1 MSRYDDIKIPDN
13 IDDITKIAISKGRKQ
28 KNIKKYRNVMV
39 ASIATLVIGGGV
51 MGVINPSLAD
61 SIPIVRNIV
70 KYFDNNKDS
79 RFKGDKHELEKTSK
93 SLNLFV
99 KDKGIEF
106 KVNSISYDESCM
118 TVFYTIK
125 TDKNIKENYNI
136 AENSFLDTPFINLYI
151 NGKEVNEY
159 RNPELESKF
168 VGSNKLE
175 GIYRFDMSGIDIKV
189 NDKVELKTDN
199 IFNTDGNWNIATNV
213 DKSKSNVDSH
223 VYKVNKKFTIGE
235 TNYDIKEVIISP
247 LGNKMLIQTSE
258 LKDSNKSNKS
268 NEENEFLAGFALMD
282 DKGKV
287 LNIIDNG
294 SHGPDETTGIATN
307 SLEFIGADSSTKY
320 LQVVPTKYIRFADDK
335 MSEPKSINSLPLTF
349 KTSEVGKIKIDSFK
363 VTGDK
368 IEFTYYKEGLVDI
381 EPYLEYFDKDGNKV
395 DFGGLQ
401 DTYVDRKTGKYTE
414 TIDLKGYKHNEEK
427 IKSISK
433 ISVSYVNDVKLLKDK
448 SIKIEL
454 NK

>member
-175 GIYRFDMSGIDIKV
+175 GIYRFDMSGIDIKA

-199 IFNTDGNWNIATNV
+199 IFDIDGNWNIATNV
-213 DKSKSNVDSH
+213 DKSKTNVDSH

-235 TNYDIKEVIISP
+235 TNYYIKEVIISP

-258 LKDSNKSNKS
+258 LKDLNKS
-268 NEENEFLAGFALMD
+268 NEENEYLAGFALMD

-320 LQVVPTKYIRFADDK
+320 LQVIPRKYIRFADDK

-349 KTSEVGKIKIDSFK
+349 ETSEVGKIKIDSFK

-368 IEFTYYKEGLVDI
+368 IEFTYYKEGLV
-381 EPYLEYFDKDGNKV
+381 ETKPYLEYFDKDGNKV

-427 IKSISK
+427 IKSIRK

>member
-1 MSRYDDIKIPDN
+1 MSKYDEIKMPDN
-13 IDDITKIAISKGRKQ
+13 IDAITKNAISKGRKQ
-28 KNIKKYRNVMV
+28 KNIRKYKNVMV
-39 ASIATLVIGGGV
+39 ASIATLVVVGGV

-79 RFKGDKHELEKTSK
+79 RFKGDKRELEKTSN
-93 SLNLFV
+93 SLNLSV

-125 TDKNIKENYNI
+125 TDKNIKENYKVN
-136 AENSFLDTPFINLYI
+136 ENPLFDHPSIDLYI
-151 NGKEVNEY
+151 NGKRVNSY
-159 RNPELESKF
+159 SNPESESKYI
-168 VGSNKLE
+168 GSNKLE
-175 GIYRFDMSGIDIKV
+175 GIYRFDMSGINIKA
-189 NDKVELKTDN
+189 NDKVELKIDN
-199 IFNTDGNWNIATNV
+199 IFDTDGTWNIATNL
-213 DKSKSNVDSH
+213 DKSKTNVDSH
-223 VYKVNKKFTIGE
+223 IYKVNKKFTIGK

-247 LGNKMLIQTSE
+247 LGNKMLLQTSE
-258 LKDSNKSNKS
+258 LNDSNEGSKL
-268 NEENEFLAGFALMD
+268 LAGFALMD
-282 DKGKV
+282 DKGKI

-294 SHGPDETTGIATN
+294 SYGPDEKTGIATN
-307 SLEFIGADSSTKY
+307 SFEFIGADSSTKY
-320 LQVVPTKYIRFADDK
+320 LQAIPRKYIRFAEYK
-335 MSEPKSINSLPLTF
+335 TSEPKSINSLPLTF

-368 IEFTYYKEGLVDI
+368 IEFTYYKEGLVDHEI
-381 EPYLEYFDKDGNKV
+381 YLEYFDKDGNEV

-414 TIDLKGYKHNEEK
+414 TVNLNGYKHDEKK

-433 ISVSYVNDVKLLKDK
+433 ISVSYLNDEKLLKDK
-448 SIKIEL
+448 AIKIEL

>member
-1 MSRYDDIKIPDN
+1 MSKYDEIKMPDN
-13 IDDITKIAISKGRKQ
+13 IDAITKNAISKGRKQ
-28 KNIKKYRNVMV
+28 KNIRKYKNVMV
-39 ASIATLVIGGGV
+39 ASITTLVVVGGV

-79 RFKGDKHELEKTSK
+79 RFKGDKRELEKTSN
-93 SLNLFV
+93 SLNLSV

-125 TDKNIKENYNI
+125 TDKNIKENYKVN
-136 AENSFLDTPFINLYI
+136 ENPLFAHPSIDLYI
-151 NGKEVNEY
+151 NGKRVDSY
-159 RNPELESKF
+159 SNPESESKYI
-168 VGSNKLE
+168 GSNKLE
-175 GIYRFDMSGIDIKV
+175 GIYRFDMSGINIKA
-189 NDKVELKTDN
+189 NDKVELKIDN
-199 IFNTDGNWNIATNV
+199 IFDTDGTWNIATNL
-213 DKSKSNVDSH
+213 DKSKTNVDSH
-223 VYKVNKKFTIGE
+223 IYKVNKKFTIGK

-247 LGNKMLIQTSE
+247 LGNKMLLQTSE
-258 LKDSNKSNKS
+258 LNDSNEGSKL
-268 NEENEFLAGFALMD
+268 LAGFALMD
-282 DKGKV
+282 DKGKI

-294 SHGPDETTGIATN
+294 SYGPDEKTGIATN
-307 SLEFIGADSSTKY
+307 SFEFIGADSSTKY
-320 LQVVPTKYIRFADDK
+320 LQAIPRKYIRFADDK
-335 MSEPKSINSLPLTF
+335 MSEPQSINSLPLTF

-368 IEFTYYKEGLVDI
+368 IEFTYYKEGLVDHEI
-381 EPYLEYFDKDGNKV
+381 YLEYFDKDGNEV

-414 TIDLKGYKHNEEK
+414 TVNLNGYKHNEEK

-433 ISVSYVNDVKLLKDK
+433 ISVSYLNDEKLLKDK
-448 SIKIEL
+448 AIKIEL

>member
-1 MSRYDDIKIPDN
+1 MSKYDDIKIPDN
-13 IDDITKIAISKGRKQ
+13 IDDITKNAISKGRKQ
-28 KNIKKYRNVMV
+28 KNIRKYRNVMV
-39 ASIATLVIGGGV
+39 ASIATIVIGGGV

-61 SIPIVRNIV
+61 SIPIVRSIV

-125 TDKNIKENYNI
+125 TDKNIKENYNVY
-136 AENSFLDTPFINLYI
+136 ENPLFDAPSINLYI
-151 NGKEVNEY
+151 NGKEVNQH
-159 RNPELESKF
+159 RNPESEAKY

-189 NDKVELKTDN
+189 NDKVELKIDN

-213 DKSKSNVDSH
+213 DKSKTNVDSH

-247 LGNKMLIQTSE
+247 LGNKMLLQTSE
-258 LKDSNKSNKS
+258 LKDSNKSNQ
-268 NEENEFLAGFALMD
+268 ENEFLAGFALMD

-287 LNIIDNG
+287 LNTIDNG

-307 SLEFIGADSSTKY
+307 SLEFIGADRSTKY

-433 ISVSYVNDVKLLKDK
+433 ISFSYVNDAKLLKDK

-454 NK
+454 NN

>member
-28 KNIKKYRNVMV
+28 KNIRKYRNVMV

-51 MGVINPSLAD
+51 IGVINPSLAD

-125 TDKNIKENYNI
+125 TDKNIKENYNVD
-136 AENSFLDTPFINLYI
+136 ENPLFADPFINLYI
-151 NGKEVNEY
+151 NGKEVNQH
-159 RNPELESKF
+159 RNPESESKY

-189 NDKVELKTDN
+189 NDKVELKIDN

-213 DKSKSNVDSH
+213 DKSKTNVDSH
-223 VYKVNKKFTIGE
+223 IYKVNKKFTIGE

-247 LGNKMLIQTSE
+247 LGNKMLLQTSK
-258 LKDSNKSNKS
+258 LKDSNKS

-282 DKGKV
+282 DKGNV
-287 LNIIDNG
+287 LNTIDNG

-363 VTGDK
+363 VTGYK

-381 EPYLEYFDKDGNKV
+381 EPYLEYFDKYGNKV

>member
-28 KNIKKYRNVMV
+28 KNIRKYRNVMV

-93 SLNLFV
+93 NLNLFV

-151 NGKEVNEY
+151 NEKEVNEY

-247 LGNKMLIQTSE
+247 LGNKMLLQTSE
-258 LKDSNKSNKS
+258 LKDSNKS

-335 MSEPKSINSLPLTF
+335 MSEPKSINSLPLTV

-363 VTGDK
+363 LTGDK

-433 ISVSYVNDVKLLKDK
+433 ISVSYVNDLKLLKDK

>member
-1 MSRYDDIKIPDN
+1 MSKYDDIKIPDN
-13 IDDITKIAISKGRKQ
+13 IDDITKNAISKGRKQ
-28 KNIKKYRNVMV
+28 KNIRKYRNVMV
-39 ASIATLVIGGGV
+39 ASIATIVIGGGV

-61 SIPIVRNIV
+61 SIPIVRSIV

-168 VGSNKLE
+168 VGRNKLE

-199 IFNTDGNWNIATNV
+199 IFNTYGNWNIATNV

-247 LGNKMLIQTSE
+247 LGNKMLLQTSE
-258 LKDSNKSNKS
+258 LKDSNKSNQ
-268 NEENEFLAGFALMD
+268 ENEFLAGFALMD

-287 LNIIDNG
+287 LNTIDNG
-294 SHGPDETTGIATN
+294 SNGPDETTGIATN

>member
-28 KNIKKYRNVMV
+28 KNIRKYRNVMV

-93 SLNLFV
+93 NLNLFV

-151 NGKEVNEY
+151 NEKEVNEY

-247 LGNKMLIQTSE
+247 LGNKMLLQTSE
-258 LKDSNKSNKS
+258 LKDSNKS

-363 VTGDK
+363 LTGDK

-433 ISVSYVNDVKLLKDK
+433 ISVSYVNDLKLLKDK

>member
-1 MSRYDDIKIPDN
+1 MSKYDEIKMPDN
-13 IDDITKIAISKGRKQ
+13 IDAITKNAISKGRKQ
-28 KNIKKYRNVMV
+28 KNIRKYKNVMV
-39 ASIATLVIGGGV
+39 ASIATLVVVGGV

-79 RFKGDKHELEKTSK
+79 RFKGDKRELEKTSN
-93 SLNLFV
+93 SLNLSV

-125 TDKNIKENYNI
+125 TDKNIKENYKVN
-136 AENSFLDTPFINLYI
+136 ENPLFDHPSIDLYI
-151 NGKEVNEY
+151 NGKRVNSY
-159 RNPELESKF
+159 SNPESESKYI
-168 VGSNKLE
+168 GSNKLE
-175 GIYRFDMSGIDIKV
+175 GIYRFDMSGINIKA
-189 NDKVELKTDN
+189 NDKVELKIDN
-199 IFNTDGNWNIATNV
+199 IFDTDGTWNIATNL
-213 DKSKSNVDSH
+213 DKSKTNVDSH
-223 VYKVNKKFTIGE
+223 IYKVNKKFTIGK

-247 LGNKMLIQTSE
+247 LGNKMLLQTSE
-258 LKDSNKSNKS
+258 LNDSNEGSKL
-268 NEENEFLAGFALMD
+268 LAGFALMD
-282 DKGKV
+282 DKGKI

-294 SHGPDETTGIATN
+294 SYGPDEKTGIATN
-307 SLEFIGADSSTKY
+307 SFEFIGADSSTKY
-320 LQVVPTKYIRFADDK
+320 LQAIPRKYIRFADDK
-335 MSEPKSINSLPLTF
+335 MSEPQSINSLPLTF

-368 IEFTYYKEGLVDI
+368 IEFTYYKEGLVDHEI
-381 EPYLEYFDKDGNKV
+381 YLEYFDKDGNEV

-401 DTYVDRKTGKYTE
+401 DTYVDRKTGKYTQ
-414 TIDLKGYKHNEEK
+414 TINLNGYKHNEEK

-433 ISVSYVNDVKLLKDK
+433 ISVSYLNDEKLLKDK
-448 SIKIEL
+448 AIKIEL

>member
-1 MSRYDDIKIPDN
+1 MSKYNEIKMPDN
-13 IDDITKIAISKGRKQ
+13 IDDITKNAISKGRKQ
-28 KNIKKYRNVMV
+28 KNIRKYRNVMV
-39 ASIATLVIGGGV
+39 ASIATLVVGGGV

-79 RFKGDKHELEKTSK
+79 RFKGDKRELEKTSN
-93 SLNLFV
+93 SLNLSV

-125 TDKNIKENYNI
+125 TDKNIKENYKVN
-136 AENSFLDTPFINLYI
+136 ENPLFDHPSIDLYI
-151 NGKEVNEY
+151 NGKRVNSY
-159 RNPELESKF
+159 SNPESESKYI
-168 VGSNKLE
+168 GSNKLE
-175 GIYRFDMSGIDIKV
+175 GIYRFDMSGINIKA
-189 NDKVELKTDN
+189 NDKVELKIDN
-199 IFNTDGNWNIATNV
+199 IFDTDGTWNIATNL
-213 DKSKSNVDSH
+213 DKSKTNVDSH
-223 VYKVNKKFTIGE
+223 IYKVNKKFTIGK

-247 LGNKMLIQTSE
+247 LGNKMLLQTSE
-258 LKDSNKSNKS
+258 LNDSNEGSKL
-268 NEENEFLAGFALMD
+268 LAGFALMD
-282 DKGKV
+282 DKGKI

-294 SHGPDETTGIATN
+294 SYGPDEKTGIATN
-307 SLEFIGADSSTKY
+307 SFEFIGADSSTKY
-320 LQVVPTKYIRFADDK
+320 LQAIPRKYIRFADDK
-335 MSEPKSINSLPLTF
+335 MSEPQSINSLPLTF

-368 IEFTYYKEGLVDI
+368 IEFTYYKEGLVDHEI
-381 EPYLEYFDKDGNKV
+381 YLEYFDKDGNEV

-414 TIDLKGYKHNEEK
+414 TVNLNGYKHDEKK

-433 ISVSYVNDVKLLKDK
+433 ISVSYLNDEKLLKDK
-448 SIKIEL
+448 AIKIEL

>member
-1 MSRYDDIKIPDN
+1 MSKYDDIKIPDN
-13 IDDITKIAISKGRKQ
+13 IDDITKNAISKGRKQ
-28 KNIKKYRNVMV
+28 KNIRKYRNVMV
-39 ASIATLVIGGGV
+39 ASIATIVIGGGV

-61 SIPIVRNIV
+61 SIPIVRSIV

-168 VGSNKLE
+168 VGRNKLE

-199 IFNTDGNWNIATNV
+199 IFNIDGNWNIATNV

-247 LGNKMLIQTSE
+247 LGNKMLLQTSE
-258 LKDSNKSNKS
+258 LKDSNKSNQ
-268 NEENEFLAGFALMD
+268 ENEFLAGFALMD

-287 LNIIDNG
+287 LNTIDNG

-307 SLEFIGADSSTKY
+307 SLEFIGANSSTKY

-433 ISVSYVNDVKLLKDK
+433 ISVSYVNDAKLLKDK

-454 NK
+454 NN

>member
-1 MSRYDDIKIPDN
+1 MSKYDEIKMPDN
-13 IDDITKIAISKGRKQ
+13 IDAITKNAISKGRKQ
-28 KNIKKYRNVMV
+28 KNIRKYKNVLV
-39 ASIATLVIGGGV
+39 ASIATLVVGGGV

-79 RFKGDKHELEKTSK
+79 RFKGDKRELEKTSN
-93 SLNLFV
+93 SLNLSV

-125 TDKNIKENYNI
+125 TDKNIKENYKVN
-136 AENSFLDTPFINLYI
+136 ENPLFDHPSIDLYI
-151 NGKEVNEY
+151 NGKRVNSY
-159 RNPELESKF
+159 SNPESESKYI
-168 VGSNKLE
+168 GSNKLE
-175 GIYRFDMSGIDIKV
+175 GIYRFDMSGINIKA
-189 NDKVELKTDN
+189 NDKVELKIDN
-199 IFNTDGNWNIATNV
+199 IFNTDGTWNIATNL
-213 DKSKSNVDSH
+213 DKSKTNVDSH
-223 VYKVNKKFTIGE
+223 IYKVNKKFTIGK

-247 LGNKMLIQTSE
+247 LGNKMLLQTSE
-258 LKDSNKSNKS
+258 LNDSNEGSKL
-268 NEENEFLAGFALMD
+268 LAGFALMD
-282 DKGKV
+282 DKGKI

-294 SHGPDETTGIATN
+294 SYGPDEKTGIATN
-307 SLEFIGADSSTKY
+307 SFEFIGADSSTKY
-320 LQVVPTKYIRFADDK
+320 LQAIPRKYIRFADDK
-335 MSEPKSINSLPLTF
+335 MSEPQSINSLPLTF

-368 IEFTYYKEGLVDI
+368 IEFTYYKEGLVDHEI
-381 EPYLEYFDKDGNKV
+381 YLEYFDKDGNEV

-414 TIDLKGYKHNEEK
+414 TVNLNGYKHNEEK

-433 ISVSYVNDVKLLKDK
+433 ISVSYLNDEKLLKDK
-448 SIKIEL
+448 AIKIEL

>member
-1 MSRYDDIKIPDN
+1 MSKYDDIKMPDN
-13 IDDITKIAISKGRKQ
+13 IDDITKNAISKGRKQ
-28 KNIKKYRNVMV
+28 KNIRKYKNVMV
-39 ASIATLVIGGGV
+39 ASIATLVVGGGV

-61 SIPIVRNIV
+61 SIPIVKNIV
-70 KYFDNNKDS
+70 NYFDNNKDS

-125 TDKNIKENYNI
+125 TDKNIKENYKADENPLF
-136 AENSFLDTPFINLYI
+136 AEPFIDLYI
-151 NGKEVNEY
+151 NGKEVNSY
-159 RNPELESKF
+159 SNPESESKY

-175 GIYRFDMSGIDIKV
+175 GIYRFDMSGIDIKA
-189 NDKVELKTDN
+189 NDKVELKIDN
-199 IFNTDGNWNIATNV
+199 IFDADGNWNIATNL
-213 DKSKSNVDSH
+213 DKSKTNVDSH
-223 VYKVNKKFTIGE
+223 IYKVNKKFTIGE

-247 LGNKMLIQTSE
+247 LGNKMLLQTSE
-258 LKDSNKSNKS
+258 LKDSNKSNK
-268 NEENEFLAGFALMD
+268 ENGLLSGFVLMD
-282 DKGKV
+282 DKGKI
-287 LNIIDNG
+287 LNKIDNG
-294 SHGPDETTGIATN
+294 SYGPDEKTGIATN
-307 SLEFIGADSSTKY
+307 SFEFIGANSNTKY
-320 LQVVPTKYIRFADDK
+320 LQVIPIKYIRFAEDK

-368 IEFTYYKEGLVDI
+368 IEYTYYKEGLVDHEI
-381 EPYLEYFDKDGNKV
+381 YLEYFDKNGNKV
-395 DFGGLQ
+395 DFCGLK
-401 DTYVDRKTGKYTE
+401 DTYVNRKTGKYTE
-414 TIDLKGYKHNEEK
+414 TIDLNGYKHNEEK

-433 ISVSYVNDVKLLKDK
+433 ISVSYVNDVELLKDK
-448 SIKIEL
+448 AIKIEL

>member
-1 MSRYDDIKIPDN
+1 MSKYDDIKIPDN
-13 IDDITKIAISKGRKQ
+13 IDDITKNAISKGRKQ
-28 KNIKKYRNVMV
+28 KNIRKYRNVMV
-39 ASIATLVIGGGV
+39 ASIATLVVGGGV

-61 SIPIVRNIV
+61 SIPIVKNIV

-125 TDKNIKENYNI
+125 TDKNIKENYKVD
-136 AENSFLDTPFINLYI
+136 ENPFFSHPSIDLYI
-151 NGKEVNEY
+151 NGKEVNSY
-159 RNPELESKF
+159 SNPESESKY

-175 GIYRFDMSGIDIKV
+175 GIYRFDMSGIDIKA

-199 IFNTDGNWNIATNV
+199 IFNTDGNWNIATNL
-213 DKSKSNVDSH
+213 DKSKTNVDSH

-247 LGNKMLIQTSE
+247 LGNKILLQTSE
-258 LKDSNKSNKS
+258 LKDSNKSNELLS
-268 NEENEFLAGFALMD
+268 GFALMD
-282 DKGKV
+282 DKGKI
-287 LNIIDNG
+287 LNQIDNG
-294 SHGPDETTGIATN
+294 SYGPDEKTGIATN
-307 SLEFIGADSSTKY
+307 SFEFIGADSNTKY
-320 LQVVPTKYIRFADDK
+320 LQVIPQEYIRFAEDK
-335 MSEPKSINSLPLTF
+335 MSEPKSINRLPLIF

-363 VTGDK
+363 ITGDK
-368 IEFTYYKEGLVDI
+368 VEFTYYKEGLVDNEI
-381 EPYLEYFDKDGNKV
+381 CLDYFDKDGNEV
-395 DFGGLQ
+395 EFCGLK

-414 TIDLKGYKHNEEK
+414 TINLNGYKHDEKK

-433 ISVSYVNDVKLLKDK
+433 ISVSYVNDVELLKDK
-448 SIKIEL
+448 AIKIEL

>member
-28 KNIKKYRNVMV
+28 KNIRKYRNVMV

-51 MGVINPSLAD
+51 IGVINPSLAD

-125 TDKNIKENYNI
+125 TDKNIKENYNVD
-136 AENSFLDTPFINLYI
+136 ENPLFADPFINLYI
-151 NGKEVNEY
+151 NGKEVNQH
-159 RNPELESKF
+159 RNPESESKY

-189 NDKVELKTDN
+189 NDKVELKIDN

-213 DKSKSNVDSH
+213 DKSKTNVDSH
-223 VYKVNKKFTIGE
+223 IYKVNKKFTIGE

-247 LGNKMLIQTSE
+247 LGNKMLLQTSK
-258 LKDSNKSNKS
+258 LKDSNKS

-282 DKGKV
+282 DKGNV
-287 LNIIDNG
+287 LNTIDNG

-381 EPYLEYFDKDGNKV
+381 EPYLEYFDKYGNKV

>member
-1 MSRYDDIKIPDN
+1 MSKYDEIKMPDN
-13 IDDITKIAISKGRKQ
+13 IDDITKNAISKGRKQ
-28 KNIKKYRNVMV
+28 KNIRKYRNVMV
-39 ASIATLVIGGGV
+39 ASIVTLVVGGGV

-93 SLNLFV
+93 SLNLFA

-125 TDKNIKENYNI
+125 TDKNIKENYKVN
-136 AENSFLDTPFINLYI
+136 ENPLFAAPFIDLSI
-151 NGKEVNEY
+151 NGKEINSY
-159 RNPELESKF
+159 SNPESESKY

-175 GIYRFDMSGIDIKV
+175 GIYRFDMSGIDIKA
-189 NDKVELKTDN
+189 NDKVELKTNN
-199 IFNTDGNWNIATNV
+199 IFDTDGNWNISTNL
-213 DKSKSNVDSH
+213 DKSKTNVDSH
-223 VYKVNKKFTIGE
+223 IYKVNKKFTIGE

-247 LGNKMLIQTSE
+247 LGNKMLLQTSE
-258 LKDSNKSNKS
+258 LNDSNEGSKL
-268 NEENEFLAGFALMD
+268 LAGFALMD
-282 DKGKV
+282 DKGKI

-294 SHGPDETTGIATN
+294 SYGPDKKTGIATN
-307 SLEFIGADSSTKY
+307 SFEFIGADSSTKY
-320 LQVVPTKYIRFADDK
+320 LQAIPRKYIRFADDK
-335 MSEPKSINSLPLTF
+335 MSEPQSINSLPLTF

-368 IEFTYYKEGLVDI
+368 IEFTYYKEGLVDHEI
-381 EPYLEYFDKDGNKV
+381 YLEYFDKDGNEV

-414 TIDLKGYKHNEEK
+414 TVNLNGYKHNEEK

-433 ISVSYVNDVKLLKDK
+433 ISVSYLNDEKLLKDK
-448 SIKIEL
+448 AIKIEL